1 MEVEGESVQGL
12 GGGEGYLVLL
22 KRLRP
27 VHRSGCPQ
35 VPRRPE
41 RDTRPLSHPWRASE
55 SGAGGGAGQ
64 GSATPN
70 SVAPSGGG
78 LLAVVLFLET
88 RRPRVWSPAFP
99 ARSPPSPARLMQQ
112 PEHEL

>member
-55 SGAGGGAGQ
+55 SGAGGGEGRAGLCHPQ
-64 GSATPN
+64 LGSSQWGWPL
-70 SVAPSGGG
+70 GGSFVFG
-78 LLAVVLFLET
+78 DQEAKSLESCVPGQVPT
-88 RRPRVWSPAFP
+88 QSSQADAA
-99 ARSPPSPARLMQQ
+99 ARA
-112 PEHEL
+112 